1 MEEPILFSMNFDD
14 YPVEGCDMDHRF
26 FLIVYSWP
34 DFLFQYV

>member
-26 FLIVYSWP
+26 FLLCIL
-34 DFLFQYV
+34 DQFFIFQYV